1 MFLLFILKKNYI
13 FKIEIRTRSKI
24 QNTIIKNQ
32 KVSDVSENIHYAQE
46 SIIFDT
52 LPILFKMKNI
62 IELLFHPIVL
72 NFNVSVF
79 T

>member
-1 MFLLFILKKNYI
+1 M
-13 FKIEIRTRSKI
+13 IEIRTRSKI

-52 LPILFKMKNI
+52 FEKCVTY
-62 IELLFHPIVL
+62 IV
-72 NFNVSVF
+72 
-79 T
+79 